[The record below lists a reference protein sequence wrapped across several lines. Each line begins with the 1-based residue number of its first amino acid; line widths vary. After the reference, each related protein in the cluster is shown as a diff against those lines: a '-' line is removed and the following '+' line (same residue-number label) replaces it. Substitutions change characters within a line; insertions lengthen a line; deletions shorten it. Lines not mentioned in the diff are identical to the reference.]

1 MMTPTLH
8 LLCGKIA
15 SGKSTLATTLVK
27 QHAAILISEDRWL
40 AALYPDEILSVAD
53 YLRCARRIRNV
64 LQPLVIDLL
73 GSGVNVVL
81 DVPAN
86 TVADRQWL
94 CALADDAQ
102 VPHALHYLEVDD
114 DTCRARLR
122 ARNAKG
128 EHDFAATDAEFDLI
142 TRYFKAP
149 DEQEGLT
156 IVRQGPLLVP

>member
-1 MMTPTLH
+1 M
-8 LLCGKIA
+8 I
-15 SGKSTLATTLVK
+15 
-27 QHAAILISEDRWL
+27 R
-40 AALYPDEILSVAD
+40 SVTD
-53 YLRCARRIRNV
+53 YLRCARRLRDV

-81 DVPAN
+81 DFPAN

-94 CALADDAQ
+94 RALADQAQ
-102 VPHALHYLEVDD
+102 VAHCLHYLNVDD

-156 IVRQGPLLVP
+156 VVSETQ

>member
-1 MMTPTLH
+1 MTTPVLH
-8 LLCGKIA
+8 LMCGKIA
-15 SGKSTLATTLVK
+15 SGKSTLAKALVEE
-27 QHAAILISEDRWL
+27 HAAILMSEDRWL
-40 AALYPDEILSVAD
+40 AALYPEEIRSVTD
-53 YLRCARRIRNV
+53 YLRCARRLRDV

-81 DVPAN
+81 DFPAN

-94 CALADDAQ
+94 RALADQAQ
-102 VPHALHYLEVDD
+102 VAHCLHYLDVDD

-122 ARNAKG
+122 ARNAQG

-156 IVRQGPLLVP
+156 IVSETQ